1 MTYAS
6 LVTMSASKTSG
17 IEDLRHKG
25 DEPHLLREILRTQQ
39 ALMAG
44 FSRQVGMPA
53 SRLALM
59 RSLASAG
66 EDVGV
71 LDLARQL
78 GINASAV
85 TRQLK
90 EMEGEG
96 LARRR
101 ADPKDG
107 RRSYVRLSP
116 KGLRLFEEIHERSHE
131 FERSLLSVIST
142 EEMVVAATVLAKVR
156 TFILGLR

>member
-1 MTYAS
+1 MTYAII
-6 LVTMSASKTSG
+6 VTMSASKASG
-17 IEDLRHKG
+17 IEGLRHQG
-25 DEPHLLREILRTQQ
+25 DESHLLREILRTQQ

-53 SRLALM
+53 SRFALM

-66 EDVGV
+66 EHVGV

-85 TRQLK
+85 TRQVK
-90 EMEGEG
+90 ELEGEG

-131 FERSLLSVIST
+131 LERSLFSVIST
-142 EEMVVAATVLAKVR
+142 EEMAAAATVLVKIR

>member
-1 MTYAS
+1 MLRKRAAS
-6 LVTMSASKTSG
+6 RICNHEGGV
-17 IEDLRHKG
+17 
-25 DEPHLLREILRTQQ
+25 PHFLREILRTQQ
-39 ALMAG
+39 VLIAG
-44 FSRQVGMPA
+44 FSRQVGMTT
-53 SRLALM
+53 SRLALI

-66 EDVGV
+66 EDADVM
-71 LDLARQL
+71 DLPRQL
-78 GINASAV
+78 GIDASAV
-85 TRQLK
+85 TRQVK

-107 RRSYVRLSP
+107 RRSSVRLSP

-131 FERSLLSVIST
+131 HERGSLFSIISA
-142 EEMVVAATVLAKVR
+142 EEMVVASTVLAKIR